1 MASVPLNPRT
11 RSLGFAERT
20 KKNLLFIEGAF
31 REGADVHVVTQV
43 ILPLLGLVV
52 FPWERHFKSRMNDY
66 PLGELYEEGWPRWN
80 ILVGSSGT
88 LSELVRPLRNATA
101 HGRLTFSSESRLLH
115 EVDITFW
122 DCKWGAAPH
131 WKASINGRDLYEF
144 CLRFTDL
151 VEDVLR

>member
-1 MASVPLNPRT
+1 MSSVPLNSRS

-20 KKNLLFIEGAF
+20 KKNLLFIEAAF
-31 REGADVHVVTQV
+31 SEGADVHVVAQV
-43 ILPLLGLVV
+43 ILSLLGLVV
-52 FPWERHFKSRMNDY
+52 FPWERHFKTRMDDV
-66 PLGELYEEGWPRWN
+66 PLDDLYKEGWPQWN
-80 ILVGSSGT
+80 IAVGSSGT

-115 EVDITFW
+115 EVEISFW
-122 DCKWGAAPH
+122 DCQWGAAPH
-131 WKASINGRDLYEF
+131 WEASINGSDLHEF

>member
-20 KKNLLFIEGAF
+20 KKNLVFIEGAF

-43 ILPLLGLVV
+43 ILSLLGLVV
-52 FPWERHFKSRMNDY
+52 FPWERHVEIRINNV
-66 PLGELYEEGWPRWN
+66 PLRELHEEGWPRWN
-80 ILVGSSGT
+80 IAVGTSGT
-88 LSELVRPLRNATA
+88 LSELVHRLRNATA
-101 HGRLTFSSESRLLH
+101 HGRLTFSSESRSLD
-115 EVDITFW
+115 EVEISFW
-122 DCKWGAAPH
+122 DSIGTAAPH
-131 WKASINGRDLYEF
+131 WKADINGRDLYEF